1 MSAPL
6 FGFMWSSNTLFLIT
20 SVLRGGVAV
29 SSTGLFLLIVGIA
42 SERPST
48 PLVFG
53 GLAVFVAWFVSAIL
67 VLDLAVS
74 AEYS

>member
-29 SSTGLFLLIVGIA
+29 SSTGLFLLIVGLA
-42 SERPST
+42 SESPNT

-53 GLAVFVAWFVSAIL
+53 GLAAFVAWFVSAVL
-67 VLDLAVS
+67 VLGLAVS
-74 AEYS
+74 GDYS